1 MVSERDGEEGGD
13 IAAAELIFREAGGY
27 VRSTDGK

>member
-1 MVSERDGEEGGD
+1 VRDRGGEGGD
-13 IAAAELIFREAGGY
+13 ISAAELIVREAGGY